1 MHVQAEK
8 KRLVEELD
16 ELKDIKGVNPTTAGA
31 GGGGALN
38 SAGSAVKAFFRQS
51 SNQDGG
57 KDQVGTQRDSAWKH
71 RRVCLK
77 GGSVLG
83 HTWQAHDKR
92 ISDGRW
98 GVFCFSTV

>member
-16 ELKDIKGVNPTTAGA
+16 ELKDIKGVNPSTAGA

-57 KDQVGTQRDSAWKH
+57 KDQVRIQRDSVWK
-71 RRVCLK
+71 RGRMRLK
-77 GGSVLG
+77 RGEYHGAYL
-83 HTWQAHDKR
+83 A
-92 ISDGRW
+92 
-98 GVFCFSTV
+98 ST